1 MRVRRNEKITYE
13 MQMNET
19 EFNLLRHVVDFYF
32 HKRKNKTE
40 EEMILWDS
48 INQYHSIEDHNELF

>member
-13 MQMNET
+13 IQMNET

-32 HKRKNKTE
+32 YKRKNKTE